1 MATINSTAAT
11 VNIRYEPSAG
21 VNESLFYLPQDAFL
35 PVTPPAL
42 PPVYDLAGY
51 TAVGSVMAECGS
63 VELFP
68 LATHITFITD
78 TATVKIADG
87 EGIET
92 TYSIPNAEGINIT
105 IAPSLLAAHPESY
118 YFVNLVSPSSEI
130 IPFAKGQLLSEACA
144 YGACC

>member
-35 PVTPPAL
+35 PVTPPAQ

-63 VELFP
+63 VELFA

-78 TATVKIADG
+78 TATGTITDG

-92 TYSIPNAEGINIT
+92 TYSIPNAEGIKLTIPPASLAAYPEAYYFINL
-105 IAPSLLAAHPESY
+105 IAPGGG
-118 YFVNLVSPSSEI
+118 I
-130 IPFAKGQLLSEACA
+130 IPFAKGQLLSAAC
-144 YGACC
+144 GACC